1 MNVSAVLSGLPFLL
15 QGLVITLL
23 LSVASMVGS
32 TLVGLIAATLRS
44 SRVPVGA
51 QVARV
56 YIEIFRGSPL
66 LITLLFVYF
75 GAGYLGYSIDLFAAA
90 VIGISTYEGAYIAEI
105 VRAGIEA
112 VPRAQWEASR
122 ILGLS
127 TTQTFLH
134 VILPQTRKIVLPPLV
149 GQYIAL
155 IKDTSIAYVIGLA
168 ELTRSGQS
176 IVDRLGQP
184 VLVYAAIAAL
194 YFIICYPLSRWVR
207 SLEKRN
213 SLT

>member
-1 MNVSAVLSGLPFLL
+1 VNISIVLAGFPFLL
-15 QGLVITLL
+15 QGLAVTIL
-23 LSVASMVGS
+23 LSVVAMAGS
-32 TLVGLIAATLRS
+32 TLIGLIAAILRS

-51 QVARV
+51 QIARV

-75 GAGYLGYSIDLFAAA
+75 GAAYLGYSIDLFAAA
-90 VIGISTYEGAYIAEI
+90 IIGISIYEGAYIAEI
-105 VRAGIEA
+105 IRAGIEA
-112 VPRAQWEASR
+112 VPRAQWEASQ
-122 ILGLS
+122 ILGMS
-127 TTQTFLH
+127 TAQTFFY
-134 VILPQTRKIVLPPLV
+134 VVLPQTRKIVLPPLV

-184 VLVYAAIAAL
+184 VLVYVVVAAL
-194 YFIICYPLSRWVR
+194 YFIICYPLSRWVHG
-207 SLEKRN
+207 LEKRN